1 VLPATVEVNV
11 VGTVL
16 VKVPAVIVAVDSGV
30 AAWSVPADEHPTSRT
45 AMAAE
50 IATAAPRSR

>member
-1 VLPATVEVNV
+1 MGGGGDARTVLPATVEVNV

-30 AAWSVPADEHPTSRT
+30 AA
-45 AMAAE
+45 
-50 IATAAPRSR
+50 